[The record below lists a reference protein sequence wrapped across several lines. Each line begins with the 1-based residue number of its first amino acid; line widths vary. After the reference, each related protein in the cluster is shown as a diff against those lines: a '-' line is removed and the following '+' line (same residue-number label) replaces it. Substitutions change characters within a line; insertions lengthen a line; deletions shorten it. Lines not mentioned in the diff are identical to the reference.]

1 MQLGLTT
8 EEKQQLEGVS
18 LMELLAAFGAEF
30 FKFSKGHSAYRGV
43 GFHKSKQKFRAQIS
57 IASKNVNLGYFNKE
71 EDAAHAYDTA
81 AIKHF
86 GR

>member
-18 LMELLAAFGAEF
+18 WTQLLAAFRAES
-30 FKFSKGHSAYRGV
+30 FKFSRGSSAYRGV
-43 GFHKSKQKFRAQIS
+43 VFDKNAQKFKAQIR
-57 IASKNVNLGYFNKE
+57 IASKTANLGHFNTE